1 MPLCGSMEVNM
12 ITYYDELTT
21 EEQSEVTQSIQL
33 LYKQTFLLERK
44 FDKKTGRFQYNK
56 EFRICNKHLEFI
68 REYLSISGI
77 SVLENSQ
84 QGIIYIQG
92 ENLMGDKL
100 PKLTTVYLLILKL
113 IYDEQMASV
122 SSSVNVYTTLSDI
135 NERLGN
141 YRLFKKQPSPTDIR
155 RAIALLKKYQII
167 EPLDLLDNLEGQ
179 GRLIIYP
186 CINVVLFGDD
196 VRALLEVFDEGEE
209 EDDESEV

>member
-1 MPLCGSMEVNM
+1 
-12 ITYYDELTT
+12 
-21 EEQSEVTQSIQL
+21 
-33 LYKQTFLLERK
+33 
-44 FDKKTGRFQYNK
+44 
-56 EFRICNKHLEFI
+56 
-68 REYLSISGI
+68 
-77 SVLENSQ
+77 
-84 QGIIYIQG
+84 
-92 ENLMGDKL
+92 
-100 PKLTTVYLLILKL
+100 
-113 IYDEQMASV
+113 MASV

-179 GRLIIYP
+179 SRLIIYP